1 MLTFFTVLLAEVLFL
16 FYLGRHP
23 ISSTVFG
30 SNALVVKPSQSLCP
44 MLVVGILNRYGY
56 EQLKV
61 CGVELKLTFF
71 GFYLK
76 TSVKVILF

>member
-1 MLTFFTVLLAEVLFL
+1 MFVLFVL
-16 FYLGRHP
+16 CLYSHP

-44 MLVVGILNRYGY
+44 MLVVSILNRYGY

-61 CGVELKLTFF
+61 CIMEVDMVTEHL
-71 GFYLK
+71 YMM
-76 TSVKVILF
+76 